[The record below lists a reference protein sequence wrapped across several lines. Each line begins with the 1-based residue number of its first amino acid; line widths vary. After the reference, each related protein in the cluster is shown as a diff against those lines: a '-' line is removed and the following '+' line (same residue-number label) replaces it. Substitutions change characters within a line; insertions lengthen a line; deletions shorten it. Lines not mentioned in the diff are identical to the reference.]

1 MCNKC
6 NEDPRENIDDAEKA
20 LAGLSILLSELGS
33 NGHIRAV
40 DIAPLVGLIHERL
53 EGATDA
59 IQNYVPRV

>member
-1 MCNKC
+1 MCNRC
-6 NEDPRENIDDAEKA
+6 NQDPRDSIGEAEQA
-20 LAGLSILLSELGS
+20 LAGLSILLSELGP